1 MVGKS
6 PAIAGFWRRPA
17 SLRGYSQLSLRGYS
31 QLSVVSRRCKGSWP
45 CAEMGVF
52 MHPSRKDHELVPA
65 YGLAA

>member
-17 SLRGYSQLSLRGYS
+17 SLRGYSQLS
-31 QLSVVSRRCKGSWP
+31 VVSRRCRGSWP

-52 MHPSRKDHELVPA
+52 MHPSRKDHELVRA